1 MQAVK
6 SPAEPDF
13 TVKLSVERLL
23 YTKSE
28 KDSSTDEYKEYP
40 TLFYKYQVNY
50 NAGLMDVKGHFI
62 TKPIY
67 DDVQA
72 IDETLFLATLK
83 DGVSVV
89 VIDQM
94 GNVVNK

>member
-1 MQAVK
+1 MKIDKYMLILSIVLISLLAISAV
-6 SPAEPDF
+6 SASEDANA
-13 TVKLSVERLL
+13 TDIVE
-23 YTKSE
+23 TS
-28 KDSSTDEYKEYP
+28 
-40 TLFYKYQVNY
+40 
-50 NAGLMDVKGHFI
+50 DV
-62 TKPIY
+62 